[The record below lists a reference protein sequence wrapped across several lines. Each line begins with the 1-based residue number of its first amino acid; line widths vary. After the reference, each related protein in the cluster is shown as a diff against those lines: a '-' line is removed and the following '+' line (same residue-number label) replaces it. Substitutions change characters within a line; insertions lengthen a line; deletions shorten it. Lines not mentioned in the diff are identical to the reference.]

1 MDGKDFEQYLAKLRV
16 DIERTV
22 NDQIPD
28 KIGNKAVELF
38 NRNFKT
44 ESFFG
49 QKWQEVQRRTPGTAA
64 YKTAEQ
70 HHKTRHIRPILTGDS
85 GALGRSIR
93 YRVEKGAAVV
103 YSDLDY
109 SSAHNDGTSIA
120 GVRHNVR
127 IPQRRFIG
135 HHAEVD
141 KMVKATI
148 TRLLNEVFK

>member
-1 MDGKDFEQYLAKLRV
+1 M
-16 DIERTV
+16 
-22 NDQIPD
+22 NDDVPLVV
-28 KIGNKAVELF
+28 GNKAAQLF
-38 NRNFKT
+38 RRNFKT

-49 QKWQEVQRRTPGTAA
+49 QKWQEVQRRTPGTAP
-64 YKTAEQ
+64 YKAAEQ
-70 HHKTRHIRPILTGDS
+70 HHKTKHIRPILTGDS

-103 YSDLDY
+103 YSDLVY
-109 SSAHNDGTSIA
+109 SSAHNDGTSTA
-120 GVRHNVR
+120 GIRHNVR

-148 TRLLNEVFK
+148 TRLLNDVFK